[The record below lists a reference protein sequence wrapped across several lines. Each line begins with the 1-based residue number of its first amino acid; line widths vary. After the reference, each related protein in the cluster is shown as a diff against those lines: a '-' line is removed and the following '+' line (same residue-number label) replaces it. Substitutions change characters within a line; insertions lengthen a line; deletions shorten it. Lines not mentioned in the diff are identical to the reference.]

1 MSAMIDGLLQFSR
14 VQTQGNQF
22 EETDLNG
29 VYQEAVDNLKVAI
42 EESGGE
48 ISAEQLPTLAVDASQ
63 IMRLLQNLIGNALKF
78 RGEAAPR
85 IHLGV
90 EQVNGEWQF
99 SVRDNGI
106 GMAEEDL
113 DRIFTI
119 FQRLHTR
126 EHYPGSGIGL
136 AVCKRIVERHGGHIW
151 AESKPAEGSTFHF
164 TLPLDSGSPI
174 FAP

>member
-14 VQTQGNQF
+14 VQTQGNPF
-22 EETDLNG
+22 EETDLNQL
-29 VYQEAVDNLKVAI
+29 YEEAVDNLKIAI
-42 EESGGE
+42 EESAGE
-48 ISAEQLPTLAVDASQ
+48 VSAEVLPTLAVDGSQ

-78 RGEAAPR
+78 HGEAAPR

-90 EQVNGEWQF
+90 KQINGEWQF

-106 GMAEEDL
+106 GIAEEDL

-126 EHYPGSGIGL
+126 DVYPGSGIGL
-136 AVCKRIVERHGGHIW
+136 AVCKRIVERHGGRIW
-151 AESKPAEGSTFHF
+151 AESQCGEGSTFHF
-164 TLPLDSGSPI
+164 TLP
-174 FAP
+174 AK